1 MSVEVISGGLASS
14 VQDAGRFGYQ
24 SMGIGTAG
32 AMDDFSFRVANALLG
47 NPLEHPVV
55 EFAVLGPT
63 VRFLRRAAF
72 VVCGGECEPKLDGVP
87 VPTWEVAVADE
98 GAVLE
103 IGPISRGVFGYLGL
117 GGLISVPP
125 VMGSRS
131 TDVKARLGGVG
142 GRFLKAGDVLP
153 LEVDER
159 CFARV
164 GMRPAREV
172 LPSFGEEVSVS
183 FTWGTEEDRFEPEA
197 RGLFVESS
205 WTVTEKSDR
214 MGYRLDGPPLRH
226 GPRGADIISDGI
238 ALGSVQVPGD
248 GKPIVLLKDR
258 QTVGG
263 YTKIGT
269 VVWAHLPRLVQ
280 VRPGGRVR
288 FEPVDLEC
296 ALEERRRFWRLLHHL
311 PLESRR
317 RWAFRISIDGKSFN
331 AFVEEA

>member
-1 MSVEVISGGLASS
+1 
-14 VQDAGRFGYQ
+14 
-24 SMGIGTAG
+24 
-32 AMDDFSFRVANALLG
+32 
-47 NPLEHPVV
+47 
-55 EFAVLGPT
+55 
-63 VRFLRRAAF
+63 
-72 VVCGGECEPKLDGVP
+72 
-87 VPTWEVAVADE
+87 
-98 GAVLE
+98 
-103 IGPISRGVFGYLGL
+103 
-117 GGLISVPP
+117 
-125 VMGSRS
+125 
-131 TDVKARLGGVG
+131 VG

-164 GMRPAREV
+164 GIRPAREV
-172 LPSFGEEVSVS
+172 LPRFGEEVSVS
-183 FTWGTEEDRFEPEA
+183 FTWGPEEDRFESEA
-197 RGLFVESS
+197 RRLFVESS